1 MARSPLAAILLALAV
16 TTNADSIIEEPTFSS
31 PDSRSWVV
39 MVTQPGCSFC
49 TRLEREI
56 LQPLR
61 ASGEFQEKVRFT
73 TVDIGVASPMID
85 FDGSKTTTVKF
96 ANRYQG
102 FGTPTLLFLSP
113 EGDAL
118 APPKFGFFF
127 FKQKTAYEIEETI
140 RNLPAVN

>member
-1 MARSPLAAILLALAV
+1 MPKSAVATILLALAV
-16 TTNADSIIEEPTFSS
+16 TTSAGSIVEEPAFSS
-31 PDSRSWVV
+31 RDSRSWVV

-49 TRLEREI
+49 TRLEHEI

-61 ASGEFQEKVRFT
+61 ASGEFKEKVRFT
-73 TVDIGVASPMID
+73 MVDIGVASPMID

-113 EGDAL
+113 EGEPL
-118 APPKFGFFF
+118 APPKFGVPDIIDFY
-127 FKQKTAYEIEETI
+127 AYEIEETI
-140 RNLPAVN
+140 RNLPAAN

>member
-1 MARSPLAAILLALAV
+1 MARSALAAILLALAV
-16 TTNADSIIEEPTFSS
+16 TTNAGSVIEEPAFSS
-31 PDSRSWVV
+31 PDARSWVV

-85 FDGSKTTTVKF
+85 FDGSKQ
-96 ANRYQG
+96 R
-102 FGTPTLLFLSP
+102 P
-113 EGDAL
+113 
-118 APPKFGFFF
+118 
-127 FKQKTAYEIEETI
+127 
-140 RNLPAVN
+140 

>member
-1 MARSPLAAILLALAV
+1 MARSPLAAVLLALAV

-73 TVDIGVASPMID
+73 TVDIGVAGPLVD
-85 FDGSKTTTVKF
+85 FDGSSTTTIQF
-96 ANRYQG
+96 ADRYQG

-113 EGDAL
+113 EGDVL
-118 APPKFGFFF
+118 APPKFGIPDIIDFY
-127 FKQKTAYEIEETI
+127 AYEIEETI
-140 RNLPAVN
+140 RSLPPVN